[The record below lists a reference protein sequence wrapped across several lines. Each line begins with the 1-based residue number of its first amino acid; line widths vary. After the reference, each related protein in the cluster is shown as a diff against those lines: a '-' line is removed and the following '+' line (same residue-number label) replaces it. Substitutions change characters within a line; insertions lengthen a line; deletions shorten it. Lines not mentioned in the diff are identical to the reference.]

1 MSFVCSNISIVV
13 RVCFLTRAHLHTFTI
28 FDDDVIGTVAMRYCS
43 LPVLASMLDGL
54 LPTMSVIKPLPYPR
68 QRVDPLDICIKKL
81 NFPSTETRLTVS
93 DSRVAF
99 CFVARVLYFL
109 KFLIESRRDD
119 LSRCI

>member
-1 MSFVCSNISIVV
+1 MV
-13 RVCFLTRAHLHTFTI
+13 RVCFLTRAHLHTITI

-81 NFPSTETRLTVS
+81 NFPSTGTRLSVPT
-93 DSRVAF
+93 RELH
-99 CFVARVLYFL
+99 FVLLRAC
-109 KFLIESRRDD
+109 STS
-119 LSRCI
+119 LSF